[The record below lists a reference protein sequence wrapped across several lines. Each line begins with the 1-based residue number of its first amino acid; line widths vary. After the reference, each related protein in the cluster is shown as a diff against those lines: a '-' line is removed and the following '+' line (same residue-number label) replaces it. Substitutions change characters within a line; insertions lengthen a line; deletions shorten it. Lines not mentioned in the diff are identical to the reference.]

1 MSLSAPEYTE
11 YENTSSV
18 TVTVMRNGDM
28 DSTASVRL
36 QTAQL
41 EIDNPALGWCRNVLV
56 RSALYIGIC

>member
-18 TVTVMRNGDM
+18 TVTVMRKGDM

-41 EIDNPALGWCRNVLV
+41 EMGSVA
-56 RSALYIGIC
+56 IG

>member
-18 TVTVMRNGDM
+18 TVTVMRNEDL

-41 EIDNPALGWCRNVLV
+41 ASGSQALGVFTPCQFDHQF
-56 RSALYIGIC
+56 